1 MNKEINEN
9 IIKNI
14 KNLYILEKENKTI
27 KDRIIRDIRNLFEY
41 EEDCYYKSVR
51 VGNSWS
57 NNYVEYKSKDYRKTN
72 NILIKL
78 GHI

>member
-14 KNLYILEKENKTI
+14 KHLYRLGKEKKTI

-41 EEDCYYKSVR
+41 EEEYYYKSVR

-72 NILIKL
+72 NTLIKL